1 MTPVFLVADVE
12 GMKQITSDRHTFGK
26 DLSSYEHVNIFG
38 RSIVTSDGNE
48 WRKHLTV
55 AGPAF
60 SESNNAMVWR
70 ETRRLVKEWF
80 ATEYDD
86 TPGSSVKV
94 DVLAKMTQATLHV
107 IAAAGFGMRAKWTEF
122 NDPHA
127 RGPVLEAVKSKGDSV
142 MLPFHTALEQ
152 TLENLFVRM
161 LAPSFM
167 YTLPFRVPVLSDM
180 LAVASAAFSSFEKHM
195 RRVVESVK
203 DGQAVAENAEG
214 LEEEE
219 KASDLLKRLVEANEQ
234 EKKGKDKGS
243 LTEGE
248 VFSNVFVSA
257 CSKRFQ
263 HALTLLLSFRCS
275 YWLATR
281 HPHTPFLSP
290 SSASPS
296 TLTSNTSFAKNHSK
310 FGRLKMTSTSQLTR
324 VTWRSLYGFLLL
336 LTILQSDVL
345 RRHTPSRSSVKSFV
359 ASLLLPACKRSRLAT
374 PL

>member
-48 WRKHLTV
+48 WRKHLAV

-70 ETRRLVKEWF
+70 ETRRLVREWF
-80 ATEYDD
+80 ASEYDD
-86 TPGSSVKV
+86 TPGKSVKV

-122 NDPHA
+122 NDPYSK
-127 RGPVLEAVKSKGDSV
+127 GPLLEAVKNKGNDSV

-152 TLENLFVRM
+152 TLEHLFVRM

-180 LAVASAAFSSFEKHM
+180 LAMASLAFSSFERHM
-195 RRVVESVK
+195 RRVVESMKSGDVV
-203 DGQAVAENAEG
+203 QENAEG

-219 KASDLLKRLVEANEQ
+219 KASDLLKRLVDANET
-234 EKKGKDKGS
+234 EKKGKGKGS

-248 VFSNVFVSA
+248 VFSNVFVCDSIW
-257 CSKRFQ
+257 RV
-263 HALTLLLSFRCS
+263 
-275 YWLATR
+275 
-281 HPHTPFLSP
+281 
-290 SSASPS
+290 
-296 TLTSNTSFAKNHSK
+296 FAV
-310 FGRLKMTSTSQLTR
+310 R
-324 VTWRSLYGFLLL
+324 
-336 LTILQSDVL
+336 
-345 RRHTPSRSSVKSFV
+345 
-359 ASLLLPACKRSRLAT
+359 
-374 PL
+374 